1 MKNIFYIFCLLLF
14 ISCIKGKK
22 DIDIV
27 KSPHF
32 DHPKRDTIKAVSVDT
47 LMLDNTDGIEPDH
60 IEMAH
65 NNIVLE
71 NSNHYLESESPKPL
85 SNNGNSDLKIVY
97 VKNTKVVANSSDLS
111 EGRVVY
117 KIPEKMKIR
126 SIYKVLV
133 RISKSKS
140 VVSIYDSL
148 SQKVMTSTLP
158 VTQTMEVKLID
169 VSPADRKCFEITED
183 NNAVQIIDEGDS
195 YTEWSWDVTPIK
207 VGNSKLKIV
216 ISIIR
221 DGNKKDVVY
230 EDSVEV
236 EKDIQTQIKFF
247 FESYWQWM
255 LSTLIIP
262 FAVWF
267 YKNRKE
273 KKEKKS
279 STKKKTKK

>member
-1 MKNIFYIFCLLLF
+1 LKNAFYIFFILF
-14 ISCIKGKK
+14 LFSCVGGKR
-22 DIDIV
+22 DINIA
-27 KSPHF
+27 KSPHLE
-32 DHPKRDTIKAVSVDT
+32 HPQKDTAKFAFVDSSLFNNSNNGIT
-47 LMLDNTDGIEPDH
+47 PDGIETNSH
-60 IEMAH
+60 NVLIESAYMSGSAMDFYH
-65 NNIVLE
+65 
-71 NSNHYLESESPKPL
+71 
-85 SNNGNSDLKIVY
+85 GNKDLNIVY
-97 VKNTKVVANSSDLS
+97 VKNTKVVANSSNLS

-126 SIYKVLV
+126 STYKVLV

>member
-1 MKNIFYIFCLLLF
+1 MKNIFYILFCLILF
-14 ISCIKGKK
+14 SCVKGKR
-22 DIDIV
+22 DINLI

-32 DHPKRDTIKAVSVDT
+32 DHPQRDTIKTVSVDT
-47 LMLDNTDGIEPDH
+47 LMLDNTHGVEPDH

-71 NSNHYLESESPKPL
+71 NSSHYLESESPKPL
-85 SNNGNSDLKIVY
+85 SSNGNSDLKIVY

-126 SIYKVLV
+126 STYKVLV

-169 VSPADRKCFEITED
+169 VSPADRKCFDIVEG
-183 NNAVQIIDEGDS
+183 NNAVQIVDEGDT
-195 YTEWSWDVTPIK
+195 YTEWYWDVTPTK
-207 VGNSKLKIV
+207 VGNSKLKII

-230 EDSVEV
+230 EDTVEV
-236 EKDIQTQIKFF
+236 EKDIKTQIKFF

-262 FAVWF
+262 FVVWF

-273 KKEKKS
+273 KKS
-279 STKKKTKK
+279 PNKKKKK

>member
-1 MKNIFYIFCLLLF
+1 LKNSILIISFLF
-14 ISCIKGKK
+14 FVSCFKGTKE
-22 DIDIV
+22 INIV

-32 DHPKRDTIKAVSVDT
+32 DHPQKDTINSVFSDSLLVNST
-47 LMLDNTDGIEPDH
+47 NVIEPDH
-60 IEMAH
+60 IEMS
-65 NNIVLE
+65 NIVVE
-71 NSNHYLESESPKPL
+71 SSNYLSGSAMNFAHGK
-85 SNNGNSDLKIVY
+85 DLKIVY
-97 VKNTKVVANSSDLS
+97 VKNTKVVANIIDLS

-126 SIYKVLV
+126 STYKVLV

-148 SQKVMTSTLP
+148 SKKIMTSTLP
-158 VTQTMEVKLID
+158 VTQTMEVKLVDI
-169 VSPADRKCFEITED
+169 SPADRKCFEITEG
-183 NNAVQIIDEGDS
+183 NNAVQIVDEGDT
-195 YTEWSWDVTPIK
+195 YTEWSWNVTPIK

-221 DGNKKDVVY
+221 DGNKKDIVY

-236 EKDIQTQIKFF
+236 EKDIQIQIKFF

-273 KKEKKS
+273 KKEGKKS
-279 STKKKTKK
+279 PKRKNKNGK